1 MSVRVGLGS
10 HEQELAEIEASCVRT
25 GRRAYLRDGAWSG
38 HNVIAEFKAD
48 TRWIDQMCRLLDHQI
63 KAAAR

>member
-10 HEQELAEIEASCVRT
+10 HEQELAEIEAFCVRT

-38 HNVIAEFKAD
+38 YHAVAEFKAD
-48 TRWIDQMCRLLDHQI
+48 TRWVEQMCRLLDHQ
-63 KAAAR
+63 AAAL